1 MSEIISE
8 IKGAIVSIKVIGVGG
23 GGNNVLLRLAQ
34 DKVAE
39 VELIAVNTD
48 AKQLEILSR
57 EGITPLQIGE
67 RFTKG
72 RGTGGKMELGEKAA
86 LEDEEKIANAV
97 RGADLV
103 FITASMGGGAGTG
116 AAPVV
121 ARIVKEMGILSIGV
135 VTLPFQFEGARKMR
149 VANEGIFK
157 MQADMDALIA
167 IKNDNLL
174 KLPENRRMTMVQ
186 AFKAADD
193 ILRQAISCISELILT
208 TGVVNVDFADI
219 TSIFRQSMS
228 SDAILGIGLSERGIA
243 IEAVKNAIESPLIEK
258 SLDGAKGIILNLSGG
273 EGLSLFEVN
282 DATQYI
288 YDHTH
293 SEVNIIFGVVI
304 DPKLGDK
311 VRATIVATDFSD
323 SIIIKTPQLGQV
335 KKQLNEFAI
344 DIPDFMNPEQKAV
357 PTFKLSG
364 NKPEE
369 DKNE

>member
-8 IKGAIVSIKVIGVGG
+8 IKGTIVSIKIVGVGG

-34 DKVAE
+34 DKVADI
-39 VELIAVNTD
+39 ELIAVNTD
-48 AKQLEILSR
+48 AKQLEILER

-72 RGTGGKMELGEKAA
+72 RGTGGMMELGEKSA
-86 LEDEEKIANAV
+86 LEDEEKIANAL

-103 FITASMGGGAGTG
+103 FVTASMGGGAGTG

-121 ARIVKEMGILSIGV
+121 AKIAKEMGILSIGV
-135 VTLPFQFEGARKMR
+135 VTLPFQFEGARKMK
-149 VANEGIFK
+149 VANEGVCK
-157 MQADMDALIA
+157 MQADMDAVIA
-167 IKNDNLL
+167 VKNDNLL

-193 ILRQAISCISELILT
+193 ILRQAILCISELILT

-219 TSIFRQSMS
+219 TSIFRQSSS
-228 SDAILGIGLSERGIA
+228 SDAILGIGVSQRGLA

-273 EGLSLFEVN
+273 EALSLFEVN

-288 YDHTH
+288 YDNTH
-293 SEVNIIFGVVI
+293 DEVNIIFGVVI
-304 DPKLGDK
+304 DPELGDT
-311 VRATIVATDFSD
+311 VRATIVATDFEG
-323 SIIIKTPQLGQV
+323 SIVMKTPELRKA
-335 KKQLNEFAI
+335 KKQLNEIAI

-357 PTFKLSG
+357 PSFKLSTDRS
-364 NKPEE
+364 KEE
-369 DKNE
+369 Q